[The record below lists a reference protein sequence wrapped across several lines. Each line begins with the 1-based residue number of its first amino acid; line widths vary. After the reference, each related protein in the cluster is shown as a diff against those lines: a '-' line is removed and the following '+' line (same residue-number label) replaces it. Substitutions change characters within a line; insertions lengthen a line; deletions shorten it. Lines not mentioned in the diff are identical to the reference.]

1 MYPAPFRYH
10 RPTALQDALLLMA
23 RHASN
28 SAILAGG
35 QSLIPLMNLRQ
46 ARPGTLI
53 DIGRV
58 PGLSRM
64 SFSGGV
70 FSVGAMVRHQSL
82 CEGEVE
88 WLGLPN
94 SFLRVL
100 KQIGSQI
107 GNLAIRHRG
116 TFGGSLALASPGSQW
131 ALLSVL
137 LDADVVIGST
147 RGIRRERYADALRQ
161 PAQTWLGADE
171 VVVGADMR
179 LSNLNE
185 AFGFAQVAPS
195 AGRPA
200 MAFSLAAL
208 ECTNDRILNCRIAIG
223 ACTPYPLRL
232 YSLENELA
240 NFRRDGREHIALA
253 DIIRGEVG
261 DLRMIDDTDCRYAQE
276 IAVAA
281 ITRALKQAM
290 MQ

>member
-10 RPTALQDALLLMA
+10 RPTTLQHALLLMA
-23 RHASN
+23 QHAPH

-46 ARPGTLI
+46 VRPGTLI
-53 DIGRV
+53 DIGCV

-64 SFSGGV
+64 SFSDGV

-82 CEGEVE
+82 CEGEVGR
-88 WLGLPN
+88 LGLPN

-147 RGIRRERYADALRQ
+147 RGTRRERYADLLGP
-161 PAQTWLGADE
+161 PAKTLFGADE
-171 VVVGADMR
+171 VVLSADMR
-179 LSNLNE
+179 ISDSNE
-185 AFGFAQVAPS
+185 AFGFAQVS
-195 AGRPA
+195 ASVGRPA
-200 MAFSLAAL
+200 MAFSLVAM
-208 ECTNDRILNCRIAIG
+208 ERSDDRILSCRIAIG
-223 ACTPYPLRL
+223 ACTPRPLRL

-240 NFRRDGREHIALA
+240 NFRRGGHEHAALA
-253 DIIRGEVG
+253 NIIRGEVG
-261 DLRMIDDTDCRYAQE
+261 DLQVIDGTDCRYAQE

-290 MQ
+290 TQ

>member
-10 RPTALQDALLLMA
+10 RPMTLQDALLLLVRYA
-23 RHASN
+23 PN

-35 QSLIPLMNLRQ
+35 QSLIPLMNLRKV
-46 ARPGTLI
+46 RPGTLI
-53 DIGRV
+53 DIGRI

-64 SFSGGV
+64 SFSDGV

-88 WLGLPN
+88 RLGLPIC
-94 SFLRVL
+94 FLRVL

-116 TFGGSLALASPGSQW
+116 TFGGSLALANPASQW
-131 ALLSVL
+131 TLLSVL
-137 LDADVVIGST
+137 LDANVVIAST
-147 RGIRRERYADALRQ
+147 RGTRRQRYADVLGP
-161 PAQTWLGADE
+161 PAQTWLGPDE
-171 VVVGADMR
+171 VVLGADMR

-185 AFGFAQVAPS
+185 VFGFAQVAPS

-200 MAFSLAAL
+200 MAFSLVA
-208 ECTNDRILNCRIAIG
+208 TQRDDDRILNCRIAIG
-223 ACTPYPLRL
+223 ACTPRPLRL

-240 NFRRDGREHIALA
+240 NSRRAWREDIALA
-253 DIIRGEVG
+253 DIIRSEVG
-261 DLRMIDDTDCRYAQE
+261 HLQMIEGTDCRYARE